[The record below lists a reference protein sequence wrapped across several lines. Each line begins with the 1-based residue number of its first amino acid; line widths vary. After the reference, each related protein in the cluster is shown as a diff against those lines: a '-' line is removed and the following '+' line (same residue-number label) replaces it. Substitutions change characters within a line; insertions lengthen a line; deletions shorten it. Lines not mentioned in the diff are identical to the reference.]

1 MIYEDVSMDTQY
13 MDAVKRGNEE
23 IFQKMLNGAAIKRG
37 YNSPIVYHGTHD
49 SSFNIFN
56 TKKEVKSGIF
66 GVGVYFTQNYN
77 SAKGYIGSSGDLEN
91 GGRVVSVKLKLKNPL
106 IFKTSDYDSSHSQ
119 MLNAIGLSPQ
129 DSGDKITKRVLE
141 MGYDSV
147 ILMSMGDFQE
157 VVVYEPN
164 QIKLADPVT
173 YDDNEEIIPL
183 SQRFDSNNDDIRY

>member
-147 ILMSMGDFQE
+147 
-157 VVVYEPN
+157 YEPN